1 MLTID
6 YKDNVMEFRGNKIIL
21 PWENW
26 KDVEISPEGI
36 YTGKG
41 LINPRKLELLIWKA
55 NCYHSRRNCRDGFMI
70 GHGDGLDLS

>member
-1 MLTID
+1 M
-6 YKDNVMEFRGNKIIL
+6 DNVMEFRGNRIIL

-55 NCYHSRRNCRDGFMI
+55 NT
-70 GHGDGLDLS
+70 LSLE